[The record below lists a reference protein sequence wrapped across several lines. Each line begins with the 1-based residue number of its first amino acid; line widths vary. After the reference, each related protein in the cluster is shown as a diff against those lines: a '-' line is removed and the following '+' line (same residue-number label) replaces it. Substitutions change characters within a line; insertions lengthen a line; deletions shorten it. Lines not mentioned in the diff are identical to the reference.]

1 MSGDGLLPTGFCEQQ
16 RLRFIGISRPEE
28 RKKQGQFFTPLE
40 VARFMAGLAPIRS
53 KRLRLLDPGAGVG
66 MLTCAV
72 CERGAASKNL
82 KEVHVDAY
90 ENDARLVELLRESL
104 EFTNKWLER
113 SKIDLNYRIISEDFV
128 LTNARVLWNMPSS
141 TYDLAISNPPYFK
154 IGKNDPRAQVNL
166 DMVYGQP
173 NIYALFMGLTAEL
186 VREKG
191 ALIFITPR
199 SYTTGPY
206 FKAFRKR
213 FFKMMCPERV
223 HIFES
228 RKDTFQA
235 DEVLQENL
243 ILFARKRGLSG
254 TMGISVSEG
263 SRDLLRA
270 KIYRVLV
277 SRALHNVNKNDVIFR
292 LPINDEEN
300 GVLDTVDGWSG
311 NLHKYGWEIS
321 TGPVVPFRA
330 RSLILEDRGD
340 SEDAMPLLWMQ
351 HVHPMEVKWPLYGN
365 NNDKEKQQHIMDNPI
380 SRKRRLLVKN
390 TNLVL
395 LRRFSAKEEVR
406 RLIAAPL
413 LENQLPHRIIGI
425 ENHLNYIYR
434 LQGKLTKEEAIG
446 LASLLNSSLLDRYFR
461 ISNGNTQVS
470 ATELR
475 AMPLPPLKT
484 LSELGS
490 RIKERCGVP
499 TLEEIDALVKEVLR
513 V

>member
-1 MSGDGLLPTGFCEQQ
+1 MSGDELLPTEFCERQ
-16 RLRFIGISRPEE
+16 RQRFVGISTPEG
-28 RKKQGQFFTPLE
+28 RKKHGQFFTPPE
-40 VARFMAGLAPIRS
+40 VARFMAGLAPTRS
-53 KRLRLLDPGAGVG
+53 KRLRLLDPGAGAG

-72 CERGAASKNL
+72 CERGAEGKNL

-90 ENDARLVELLRESL
+90 EDDVRLVELLKESL

-113 SKIDLNYRIISEDFV
+113 SKIEFNYRIISEDFV
-128 LTNARVLWNMPSS
+128 FANARTLWNVPSS
-141 TYDLAISNPPYFK
+141 NYDLAISNPPYFK

-166 DMVYGQP
+166 EMVYGQP
-173 NIYALFMGLTAEL
+173 NIYALFMGLAAEL

-199 SYTTGPY
+199 SYAAGPY

-213 FFKMMCPERV
+213 FFKMMRPEKV

-228 RKDTFQA
+228 RKDAFRS
-235 DEVLQENL
+235 DEVLQENV
-243 ILFARKRGLSG
+243 ILFARKRGSSG
-254 TMGISVSEG
+254 CVGISVSEG
-263 SRDLLRA
+263 LTDLRRA
-270 KIYRVLV
+270 KIYRVPV
-277 SRALHNVNKNDVIFR
+277 SRALHNVDKKDVIFR
-292 LPINDEEN
+292 LPINDEEK
-300 GVLDTVDGWSG
+300 GVLETVDSWPGS
-311 NLHKYGWEIS
+311 LHKYGWEIS

-330 RSLILEDRGD
+330 RSLIPEERG
-340 SEDAMPLLWMQ
+340 EYKDAVPLLWMR
-351 HVHPMEVKWPLYGN
+351 HVQPMKVNWPLSGKN
-365 NNDKEKQQHIMDNPI
+365 NGKEKQQHIMDSPL

-413 LENQLPHRIIGI
+413 LEYQLPYGLIGI

-434 LQGKLTKEEAIG
+434 LQGELAEEEAIG

-475 AMPLPPLKT
+475 AMPLPPLKA

-490 RIKERCGVP
+490 RIKERCRVP